1 MEQELSLVNSEGSQ
15 ESKAM
20 KISNIVNQ
28 FESYE
33 EKELDSEFGWIYDE
47 PWTMVEVDVLSM
59 ELERG

>member
-1 MEQELSLVNSEGSQ
+1 MMNFLEQELSLVNSEGSQ

-33 EKELDSEFGWIYDE
+33 EKELDSEFGWIMMNHGQ
-47 PWTMVEVDVLSM
+47 WSKLMC
-59 ELERG
+59 